1 MATFQTAEDVKLHD
15 CVGGACSSVG
25 ISWLSRLLFIEQRW
39 SFFYPVLPFVC
50 HTELPISV
58 LIPLFLSSWHP
69 WLTLIHL
76 PFSAP
81 CSWMGESIARALAAA
96 STGYGK
102 ELNWPPLTLPVLL
115 WLMLLPQQEKSKGL
129 EGGAM
134 ETAPLSHA
142 CKKALTSS
150 PWWVAPADYH
160 RGTVGSSPFHT
171 GAAIWPILQ

>member
-1 MATFQTAEDVKLHD
+1 MWNTTTVPTALAHHWASHGVAGCFSLHRGD
-15 CVGGACSSVG
+15 HSLSSVT
-25 ISWLSRLLFIEQRW
+25 
-39 SFFYPVLPFVC
+39 VC
-50 HTELPISV
+50 VSHQTVHLHFNPAVSV
-58 LIPLFLSSWHP
+58 SSWHP
-69 WLTLIHL
+69 WSTLFHL

-102 ELNWPPLTLPVLL
+102 ELSWPPLTLPVLL

-142 CKKALTSS
+142 RKKALTSS

-171 GAAIWPILQ
+171 GAAICPIPQ